1 VGVVVAGAGTPQASA
16 ATVDH
21 RGGSSRPRYAFKAL
35 SILCSGLLLMVL
47 YQSLD
52 LPAVGRALRQVDP
65 WRLAL
70 AIGLIAPITVLRALR
85 FRWLNAS
92 GSVGTVAEAV
102 RITLVASALNVF
114 LPAKTGDFAKSLI
127 VARRGGASGGVS
139 AAIVVYERLSD
150 TACII
155 IWGLIGAVVWRA
167 NIPILPSGTWLAFGV
182 LGLLCLCLILS
193 VRAAQWL
200 ASAAVVLP
208 AWRLREKLAALLGA
222 WSTLVVSLDGRR
234 VPLLLFSVLLWF
246 VQIFQIWVFALSLS
260 APVSFAVCASV
271 ASIAL
276 IVGQI
281 PGTLAGI
288 GSRDMTLVLLLS
300 AHIGAEKAAA
310 LGILTA
316 TRTFVPALLALPIL
330 RHYLRVMVDGRVTIP
345 QQ

>member
-1 VGVVVAGAGTPQASA
+1 MSGAGTPEA
-16 ATVDH
+16 AAPAAPRDGVSGGH
-21 RGGSSRPRYAFKAL
+21 RHAFKAL
-35 SILCSGLLLMVL
+35 SILCSALLLVVL
-47 YQSLD
+47 YRNLD
-52 LPAVGRALRQVDP
+52 LPAVGHALRQVDP
-65 WRLAL
+65 WKLAL
-70 AIGLIAPITVLRALR
+70 AVGLIAPITVLRALR

-92 GSVGTVAEAV
+92 DSVGTVAEAV

-127 VARRGGASGGVS
+127 IARRGGASGGVS

-150 TACII
+150 AACII
-155 IWGLIGAVVWRA
+155 VWGLIGALVWQA

-182 LGLLCLCLILS
+182 LALLCLCLILS

-200 ASAAVVLP
+200 ASAIVVLP

-222 WSTLVVSLDGRR
+222 WSTLVMSLDGRR

-246 VQIFQIWVFALSLS
+246 VQIVQIWVFALSLS

-300 AHIGAEKAAA
+300 SHIGAEKAAA

-330 RHYLRVMVDGRVTIP
+330 RHYLRVMVDGRAPVP
-345 QQ
+345 RP